1 LPVLRDRLPAESGPR
16 RLDTRKQSFA
26 DEFTG
31 LLAAR
36 DDAATN
42 VDGVVAPI
50 LADVR
55 QRGDAALLDY
65 TRQFDRLDLT
75 ADALRLTAREI
86 DAAAG
91 EVPAKTL
98 AALRLA
104 ARRIQDYHRRQLPKP
119 LSYRDS
125 AGLRL
130 GARWTPVDS
139 AGLYVPGGRAAY
151 PSSVLMNAVPAKVAG
166 VRRLVMTV
174 PAPDGKLNP
183 LVLAAAK
190 IARVD
195 EIYRVGGAQAIAAL
209 AYGTATIAPVDKIT
223 GPGNAYVAAAKRMVF
238 GKVGIDMIAGP
249 SEVVIVA
256 DKRNDPRWIA
266 VDLLAQAEHD
276 EAAQSVLITDNAAFA
291 DSVAFAV
298 QAELENLP
306 RAAIAGAS
314 WRRHGAIIV
323 VRKLTD
329 AIALIDRLAPEH
341 LQLAIEKPDAL
352 ARRVRH
358 AGAIFL
364 GRFTPE
370 ALGDYL
376 AGPNHVLPTSGTA
389 RFSSGLGVY
398 DFLKRTS
405 IVGSEKSGLQRL
417 GPAAVTLA
425 EAEGLDAH
433 ARSIAVR
440 LASRR

>member
-1 LPVLRDRLPAESGPR
+1 VPPDRQLAAGGPR
-16 RLDTRKQSFA
+16 RLDTRAPGFSEDFA
-26 DEFTG
+26 R
-31 LLAAR
+31 LLEAREETAA
-36 DDAATN
+36 D
-42 VDGVVAPI
+42 VEGVVTAI
-50 LADVR
+50 LGDVR
-55 QRGDAALLDY
+55 RRGDAALLHY
-65 TRQFDRLDLT
+65 TNQFDRVSLKAGDL
-75 ADALRLTAREI
+75 RVSVPEI
-86 DAAAG
+86 DAAMTQ
-91 EVPAKTL
+91 VPKKTL
-98 AALRLA
+98 SALKLA
-104 ARRIQDYHRRQLPKP
+104 ATRIRDYHRRQMPKP
-119 LSYRDS
+119 LSYRDK

-130 GARWTPVDS
+130 GARWTAVDS
-139 AGLYVPGGRAAY
+139 AGLYVPGGLAAY

-183 LVLAAAK
+183 LVLAAAR

-209 AYGTATIAPVDKIT
+209 AYGTATIAAVDKIT

-238 GKVGIDMIAGP
+238 GIVGIDMIAGP
-249 SEVVIVA
+249 SEVVVVA
-256 DKRNDPRWIA
+256 DRRNDPRWIA
-266 VDLLAQAEHD
+266 ADLLAQAEHGGG
-276 EAAQSVLITDNAAFA
+276 AQSLLITDDAAFA
-291 DSVAFAV
+291 DSVAATV
-298 QAELENLP
+298 DAELTTLP
-306 RAAIAGAS
+306 RAAIAGEG

-323 VRKLTD
+323 VRKLSE
-329 AIALIDRLAPEH
+329 APALVDRLAPEH
-341 LQLAIEKPDAL
+341 LQLAIEKPEAM

-405 IVGSEKSGLQRL
+405 FIGSELAGLRRL

-425 EAEGLDAH
+425 EAEGLGAH
-433 ARSIAVR
+433 ARSITVR
-440 LASRR
+440 LPARR

>member
-1 LPVLRDRLPAESGPR
+1 VPRDRLPAESGPR
-16 RLDTRKQSFA
+16 RLDARDPDFSEEFA
-26 DEFTG
+26 G

-36 DDAATN
+36 EEAATD

-55 QRGDAALLDY
+55 QRGDAALLEY
-65 TRQFDRLDLT
+65 TRRFDRLDLT
-75 ADALRLTAREI
+75 ADSLRLTPREI
-86 DAAAG
+86 DAAAA

-98 AALRLA
+98 AALKLA

-119 LSYRDS
+119 MSYRDS
-125 AGLRL
+125 AGIRL
-130 GARWTPVDS
+130 GARWTAVDS

-190 IARVD
+190 IAKVD

-209 AYGTATIAPVDKIT
+209 AYGTATIARVDKIT
-223 GPGNAYVAAAKRMVF
+223 GPGNAYVAAAKKMVF
-238 GKVGIDMIAGP
+238 GTVGIDMIAGP
-249 SEVVIVA
+249 SEVVVVA
-256 DKRNDPRWIA
+256 DRKNDPRWIA

-291 DSVAFAV
+291 DSVAAAV
-298 QAELENLP
+298 DTELMTLP

-323 VRKLTD
+323 VRRLMD
-329 AIALIDRLAPEH
+329 AAALVDRLAPEH

-352 ARRVRH
+352 AKKIRH

-398 DFLKRTS
+398 DFLKRSS
-405 IVGSEKSGLQRL
+405 IIGSEKGGLQRL
-417 GPAAVTLA
+417 GPAAVILA

-440 LASRR
+440 LAPRR

>member
-1 LPVLRDRLPAESGPR
+1 MPPDRLPAESGPR
-16 RLDTRKQSFA
+16 RLDARTPNFA
-26 DEFTG
+26 EQFTG

-36 DDAATN
+36 DEAATN

-55 QRGDAALLDY
+55 KRGDAALIEY
-65 TRQFDRLDLT
+65 TSRFDRIALT
-75 ADALRLTAREI
+75 ADTLRLTSREI
-86 DAAAG
+86 DAAAA
-91 EVPAKTL
+91 EVPARTMS
-98 AALRLA
+98 ALRLA

-125 AGLRL
+125 AGIRL
-130 GARWTPVDS
+130 GARWTPIDS

-166 VRRLVMTV
+166 VRRLVVTV

-190 IARVD
+190 IAKVD
-195 EIYRVGGAQAIAAL
+195 EIYRVGGAQAVAAL

-223 GPGNAYVAAAKRMVF
+223 GPGNAYVATAKRMVF

-256 DKRNDPRWIA
+256 DRRNDPRWIA

-291 DSVAFAV
+291 DSVAAAV
-298 QAELENLP
+298 DAELETLP

-329 AIALIDRLAPEH
+329 AVALVDRLAPEH
-341 LQLAIEKPDAL
+341 LQLAIEKPDML
-352 ARRVRH
+352 AKKIRH

-398 DFLKRTS
+398 DFLKRSS
-405 IVGSEKSGLQRL
+405 IIGSEKAGLQKL
-417 GPAAVTLA
+417 GPAAIALA

-433 ARSIAVR
+433 ARSIALR
-440 LASRR
+440 LDSRR

>member
-1 LPVLRDRLPAESGPR
+1 MPPDRLPAESGPR
-16 RLDTRKQSFA
+16 RLDARTPNFA
-26 DEFTG
+26 EQFTG

-36 DDAATN
+36 DEAATN

-50 LADVR
+50 IADIR
-55 QRGDAALLDY
+55 QRGDAALIEY
-65 TRQFDRLDLT
+65 TRRFDRIELT
-75 ADALRLTAREI
+75 ADTLRLTPREI
-86 DAAAG
+86 DAAAAQ
-91 EVPAKTL
+91 VPARTL
-98 AALRLA
+98 SALRLA
-104 ARRIQDYHRRQLPKP
+104 ARRIQDYHRRQLPRP
-119 LSYRDS
+119 LSYRDG
-125 AGLRL
+125 AGIRL
-130 GARWTPVDS
+130 GARWTPIDS

-166 VRRLVMTV
+166 VRRLVVTV
-174 PAPDGKLNP
+174 PTPDGKLNP

-190 IARVD
+190 IAKVD
-195 EIYRVGGAQAIAAL
+195 EIYRVGGAQAVAAL

-223 GPGNAYVAAAKRMVF
+223 GPGNAYVATAKRMVF

-266 VDLLAQAEHD
+266 LDLLAQAEHD

-291 DSVAFAV
+291 DNVAAAV
-298 QAELENLP
+298 DAELATLP

-323 VRKLTD
+323 VRKLAD
-329 AIALIDRLAPEH
+329 AVALVDRLAPEH

-352 ARRVRH
+352 ARKIRH

-398 DFLKRTS
+398 DFLKRSS
-405 IVGSEKSGLQRL
+405 IIGSEKGGLLKL
-417 GPAAVTLA
+417 GPAAVALA

-440 LASRR
+440 LDSRR